1 MYSDPKNLNPGS
13 VFLLLDK
20 NLMIRRSVLK
30 NGGNNNFIRFVL
42 DILSELR
49 PGEPIPQG
57 LILRYDM
64 REMRNEIAWDY
75 LDLAG
80 ESFEKTVSPIVR
92 HHSINVAK
100 FIPVSS
106 AAYCLT
112 SGKSLLDVSA
122 DMMNYIFEED
132 YHSTVA
138 QYQRS
143 APDLSEHIGRL
154 RAALPPLV
162 PGSCYTVLNVEKKV
176 IDAVLVEKGGM
187 SFLDFVERQLR
198 RLEPGKPLP

>member
-13 VFLLLDK
+13 VFLLLDENFVIK
-20 NLMIRRSVLK
+20 RSCLK
-30 NGGNNNFIRFVL
+30 NGGDNNFIRFVL
-42 DILSELR
+42 DVLSELK
-49 PGEPIPQG
+49 PGATIPQR

-64 REMRNEIAWDY
+64 HEMRNELAWDY
-75 LDLAG
+75 VDLAS
-80 ESFEKTVSPIVR
+80 ESFEKTVSPILR
-92 HHSINVAK
+92 HHSINVAN
-100 FIPVSS
+100 FISLSS
-106 AAYCLT
+106 AAYCLM

-132 YHSTVA
+132 YHSTGA

-143 APDLSEHIGRL
+143 APDLSEHIARQ

-162 PGSCYTVLNVEKKV
+162 PGSCYTVLDVEKKV
-176 IDAVLVEKGGM
+176 IDAVLVEKGSM
-187 SFLDFVERQLR
+187 SFRDFVERQLR